1 MSLKTHADMSQFS
14 TLNNHLVIAGHT
26 IDQVAAIAGQ
36 TPFYVYD
43 RAVIK
48 KNVETLRHYFPEV
61 SLHYAIK
68 ANPMPAVVHYLSQQ
82 VDGLDVASAKELH
95 IALSTGISPSKVSF
109 AGPGKSAQELS
120 MAIAAGITLN
130 VESITELERIIAIVE
145 HDDTSANVAL
155 RLNPDFELKSS
166 GMKMGGG
173 PQQFGIDVE
182 QLDSVFELLKHP
194 KLHFMGLHIFTGS
207 QNLNA
212 GSIITAH
219 NSIFALV
226 DRLQQEYSFTLKHLN
241 IGGGFGI
248 PYFPGDQ
255 LLDLEPISANL
266 KQLIDEHQKLLVD
279 CELILELGRYLVG
292 NAGVYVCQIT
302 DKKISRDQTYLICNG
317 GLHHHLAASGN
328 FGQVIRKNYP
338 VAIANRMQQ
347 SDTELVN
354 IVGPLCTP
362 LDILANKMELPK
374 AEIGDW
380 VAVFQSGAYGFT
392 ASPRDFLSHPHPV
405 ELLL

>member
-1 MSLKTHADMSQFS
+1 MSHKTHADMNQFES
-14 TLNNHLVIAGHT
+14 RDGQLVIAGYS
-26 IDQVAAIAGQ
+26 VEEVVAIAGQ
-36 TPFYVYD
+36 TPCYVYD
-43 RAVIK
+43 RSVIK
-48 KNVETLRHYFPEV
+48 QNVDRLRRFFPKV

-68 ANPMPAVVHYLSQQ
+68 ANPMPAVVNYLSHQ

-95 IALSTGISPSKVSF
+95 TALSTGISPSKVSF
-109 AGPGKSAQELS
+109 AGPGKSEQELT
-120 MAIAAGITLN
+120 MAIFSGITIN
-130 VESITELERIIAIVE
+130 IESITELKRIITIADS
-145 HDDTSANVAL
+145 HDRVANIAL

-182 QLDSVFELLKHP
+182 QLDQVFELLEHP
-194 KLHFMGLHIFTGS
+194 KLNFMGLHIFTGS

-226 DRLQQEYSFTLKHLN
+226 ARLHAEYGFSLKHLN

-248 PYFPGDQ
+248 PYFPGDK
-255 LLDLEPISANL
+255 LLDLEPIAENL
-266 KQLIDEHQKLLVD
+266 NKLIDEHQSLLND

-292 NAGVYVCQIT
+292 NAGIYLCQIT
-302 DKKISRDQTYLICNG
+302 DKKVSRGQTYLIANG

-374 AEIGDW
+374 AQIGDW
-380 VAVFQSGAYGFT
+380 VAVYQSGAYGFT

>member
-1 MSLKTHADMSQFS
+1 MSHKMHADMNQFES
-14 TLNNHLVIAGHT
+14 RDGQLVIAGYS
-26 IDQVAAIAGQ
+26 VEEVVAIAGQ
-36 TPFYVYD
+36 TPCYVYD
-43 RAVIK
+43 HSVIK
-48 KNVETLRHYFPEV
+48 QNVQRLRSFFPKV

-68 ANPMPAVVHYLSQQ
+68 ANPMPAVVNYLSHQ
-82 VDGLDVASAKELH
+82 VNGLDVASAKELH
-95 IALSTGISPSKVSF
+95 VALSTGISPSKISF
-109 AGPGKSAQELS
+109 AGPGKSEQELT
-120 MAIAAGITLN
+120 MAIFSGITIN
-130 VESITELERIIAIVE
+130 VESITELERIIKVADS
-145 HDDTSANVAL
+145 HDRFANIAL

-182 QLDSVFELLKHP
+182 QLDDVFKLLKHP
-194 KLHFMGLHIFTGS
+194 KLNFAGLHIFTGS
-207 QNLNA
+207 QNLNS

-226 DRLQQEYSFTLKHLN
+226 DRLQQEYGFKLKHLN

-248 PYFPGDQ
+248 PYCPGDQ
-255 LLDLEPISANL
+255 LLDLEPIADNL
-266 KQLIDEHQKLLVD
+266 NQLIDDHQHLLQD

-292 NAGVYVCQIT
+292 NAGVYLCQIT
-302 DKKISRDQTYLICNG
+302 DKKVSRGQTYLIANG

-380 VAVFQSGAYGFT
+380 VAVYQSGAYGFT

>member
-1 MSLKTHADMSQFS
+1 MSHKTHADMNQFES
-14 TLNNHLVIAGHT
+14 RDGQLVIAGYSVEE
-26 IDQVAAIAGQ
+26 IVAIAGQ
-36 TPFYVYD
+36 TPCYVYD
-43 RAVIK
+43 RSVIK
-48 KNVETLRHYFPEV
+48 HNVDTLRQFFPKV

-68 ANPMPAVVHYLSQQ
+68 ANPMPAVVNYLSHQ
-82 VDGLDVASAKELH
+82 VDGLDVASGKELH
-95 IALSTGISPSKVSF
+95 TALSTGISPTKISF
-109 AGPGKSAQELS
+109 AGPGKSEQELT
-120 MAIAAGITLN
+120 MAIFSRITIN
-130 VESITELERIIAIVE
+130 VESITELERIIKIADG
-145 HDDTSANVAL
+145 HDRVANIAL

-182 QLDSVFELLKHP
+182 QLDQVFELLEHP
-194 KLHFMGLHIFTGS
+194 KLNFMGLHIFTGS
-207 QNLNA
+207 QNLNS

-226 DRLQQEYSFTLKHLN
+226 DRLHTEYSFTLKHLN

-255 LLDLEPISANL
+255 LLDLKPIAENL
-266 KQLIDEHQKLLVD
+266 NNLIDEHQSLLNG

-292 NAGVYVCQIT
+292 NSGIYLCQIT
-302 DKKISRDQTYLICNG
+302 DKKVSRGQSYLIANG

-374 AEIGDW
+374 AQIGDW
-380 VAVFQSGAYGFT
+380 VAVYQSGAYGFT

>member
-1 MSLKTHADMSQFS
+1 MSHKTHADMHQFES
-14 TLNNHLVIAGHT
+14 RDGQLVIAHYSVEE
-26 IDQVAAIAGQ
+26 IVAIAGQ
-36 TPFYVYD
+36 TPCYVYD
-43 RAVIK
+43 RSVIK
-48 KNVETLRHYFPEV
+48 KNVDRLRRFFPKV

-68 ANPMPAVVHYLSQQ
+68 ANPMAPVVNYLSHL
-82 VDGLDVASAKELH
+82 VDGLDVASGKELH
-95 IALSTGISPSKVSF
+95 TALSTGISASKISF
-109 AGPGKSAQELS
+109 AGPGKSEPELTMS
-120 MAIAAGITLN
+120 IFSGITIN
-130 VESITELERIIAIVE
+130 VESITELERIIKIVDS
-145 HDDTSANVAL
+145 HDRYAKLAL

-173 PQQFGIDVE
+173 PQQFGIDIE
-182 QLDSVFELLKHP
+182 QLDEVFKLLNHP
-194 KLHFMGLHIFTGS
+194 KLKFMGLHIFTGS
-207 QNLNA
+207 QNLNSD
-212 GSIITAH
+212 SIITAH
-219 NSIFALV
+219 NSIFALI
-226 DRLQQEYSFTLKHLN
+226 DRLHKVYGFTLKHLN

-255 LLDLEPISANL
+255 LLELEPIADNL
-266 KQLIDEHQKLLVD
+266 NRLIAEQQRLLDD

-292 NAGVYVCQIT
+292 NAGVYLCQVT
-302 DKKISRDQTYLICNG
+302 DKKVSRNQTYLITNG

-328 FGQVIRKNYP
+328 FGQVIRRNYP

-380 VAVFQSGAYGFT
+380 VAVYQSGAYGFT

>member
-1 MSLKTHADMSQFS
+1 MSLKTHADMSQFDS
-14 TLNNHLVIAGHT
+14 RDNQLVIAGHS

-48 KNVETLRHYFPEV
+48 QNVATLRHYFPKV

-68 ANPMPAVVHYLSQQ
+68 ANPMPAVVNYLSQQ
-82 VDGLDVASAKELH
+82 VDGLDVASAQELH
-95 IALSTGISPSKVSF
+95 VALSTGISPAKVSF
-109 AGPGKSAQELS
+109 AGPGKSEQELS
-120 MAIAAGITLN
+120 MAIAAGITIN
-130 VESITELERIIAIVE
+130 VESITELQRIRAIVE
-145 HDDTSANVAL
+145 SNDIRAYVAL

-182 QLDSVFELLKHP
+182 QLDQVFDLLKHP
-194 KLHFMGLHIFTGS
+194 ELQFMGLHIFTGS

-212 GSIITAH
+212 SSIITAH

-226 DRLQQEYSFTLKHLN
+226 VRLQEQYGFSLKHLN

-255 LLDLEPISANL
+255 LLDLEPIADNL
-266 KQLIDEHQKLLVD
+266 NQLITEHQKLLAD

-302 DKKISRDQTYLICNG
+302 DKKISREQTYLICNG

-347 SDTELVN
+347 SETELVN

-392 ASPRDFLSHPHPV
+392 ASPRDFLSHPHPI

>member
-1 MSLKTHADMSQFS
+1 MSPKTHADMSQFS
-14 TLNNHLVIAGHT
+14 NRDNQLVIGGYP
-26 IDQVAAIAGQ
+26 VSEVVAIAGQ
-36 TPFYVYD
+36 VPCYVYD
-43 RAVIK
+43 RSVIK
-48 KNVETLRHYFPEV
+48 QNIQRLRDFFPGV

-68 ANPMPAVVHYLSQQ
+68 ANPMPAVVQLLSQQ

-95 IALSTGISPSKVSF
+95 TALATGKAPAKISF
-109 AGPGKSAQELS
+109 AGPGKSEQELS
-120 MAIAAGITLN
+120 MALAAGIIIN
-130 VESITELERIIAIVE
+130 VESLTELSRLAKLAEQQNR
-145 HDDTSANVAL
+145 SAQVAL

-173 PQQFGIDVE
+173 PQQFGMDVE
-182 QLDSVFELLKHP
+182 LIEQAFEALEHPLLE
-194 KLHFMGLHIFTGS
+194 FCGLHIFTGS
-207 QNLNA
+207 QNLNP
-212 GSIITAH
+212 GSIIAAH
-219 NSIFALV
+219 NSIFDLV
-226 DRLQQEYSFTLKHLN
+226 ARLHQQYNFTLRHLN

-255 LLDLEPISANL
+255 PLDLQPIADNL
-266 KQLIDEHQKLLVD
+266 RQLKEKHQSLLSG

-292 NAGVYVCQIT
+292 NAGVYLCQIT
-302 DKKISRDQTYLICNG
+302 DKKVSRGQTYLITNG

-347 SDTELVN
+347 TDTELVN
-354 IVGPLCTP
+354 VVGPLCTP
-362 LDILANKMELPK
+362 LDILANKMELPR

-380 VAVFQSGAYGFT
+380 VAVFQSGAYGYT
-392 ASPRDFLSHPHPV
+392 ASPRDFLSHSHPV

>member
-1 MSLKTHADMSQFS
+1 MSPKTHADMNQFS
-14 TLNNHLVIAGHT
+14 IRDGQLVIGGHT
-26 IDQVAAIAGQ
+26 IDEAVAIAGQ
-36 TPFYVYD
+36 IPCYLYD
-43 RAVIK
+43 RSVIRQ
-48 KNVETLRHYFPEV
+48 NVDNLRSFFPKV

-68 ANPMPAVVHYLSQQ
+68 ANPMPAVVNHLSQL
-82 VDGLDVASAKELH
+82 VDGLDVASGKELH
-95 IALSTGISPSKVSF
+95 TALSTGIAPTKISF
-109 AGPGKSAQELS
+109 AGPGKSEQELT
-120 MAIAAGITLN
+120 MAIFSGITIN
-130 VESITELERIIAIVE
+130 VESITELERIIKVTDS
-145 HDDTSANVAL
+145 HDRDANVAL

-182 QLDSVFELLKHP
+182 QLDQVFELLQHP
-194 KLHFMGLHIFTGS
+194 RLKFMGLHIFTGS
-207 QNLNA
+207 QNLNS

-226 DRLQQEYSFTLKHLN
+226 ERLQQDYGFSLKHLN

-255 LLDLEPISANL
+255 LLDLEPIADNL
-266 KQLIDEHQKLLVD
+266 TQLIADHKQLLTD

-292 NAGVYVCQIT
+292 NAGIYVCQIT
-302 DKKISRDQTYLICNG
+302 DKKVSRDQTYLICNG

-380 VAVFQSGAYGFT
+380 VVVFQSGAYGFT

>member
-1 MSLKTHADMSQFS
+1 
-14 TLNNHLVIAGHT
+14 
-26 IDQVAAIAGQ
+26 
-36 TPFYVYD
+36 
-43 RAVIK
+43 
-48 KNVETLRHYFPEV
+48 
-61 SLHYAIK
+61 
-68 ANPMPAVVHYLSQQ
+68 
-82 VDGLDVASAKELH
+82 
-95 IALSTGISPSKVSF
+95 
-109 AGPGKSAQELS
+109 

-145 HDDTSANVAL
+145 HDNTSANVAL

-226 DRLQQEYSFTLKHLN
+226 DRLQQEYSFSLKHLN

-255 LLDLEPISANL
+255 LLDLEPIADNL
-266 KQLIDEHQKLLVD
+266 NQLITEHQKLLVD

>member
-1 MSLKTHADMSQFS
+1 
-14 TLNNHLVIAGHT
+14 
-26 IDQVAAIAGQ
+26 
-36 TPFYVYD
+36 
-43 RAVIK
+43 
-48 KNVETLRHYFPEV
+48 
-61 SLHYAIK
+61 
-68 ANPMPAVVHYLSQQ
+68 
-82 VDGLDVASAKELH
+82 
-95 IALSTGISPSKVSF
+95 
-109 AGPGKSAQELS
+109 
-120 MAIAAGITLN
+120 
-130 VESITELERIIAIVE
+130 
-145 HDDTSANVAL
+145 
-155 RLNPDFELKSS
+155 
-166 GMKMGGG
+166 
-173 PQQFGIDVE
+173 
-182 QLDSVFELLKHP
+182 
-194 KLHFMGLHIFTGS
+194 MGLHIFTGS

-226 DRLQQEYSFTLKHLN
+226 DRLQQEYSFSLKHLN

-255 LLDLEPISANL
+255 LLDLEPIADNL
-266 KQLIDEHQKLLVD
+266 NQLITEHQKLLVD

>member
-1 MSLKTHADMSQFS
+1 MSHKMHADMNQFES
-14 TLNNHLVIAGHT
+14 RDGQLVIAGYS
-26 IDQVAAIAGQ
+26 VEEVVAIAGQ
-36 TPFYVYD
+36 TPCYVYD
-43 RAVIK
+43 HSVIK
-48 KNVETLRHYFPEV
+48 QNVERLRSLFPKV

-68 ANPMPAVVHYLSQQ
+68 ANPMPAVVNYLSHQ
-82 VDGLDVASAKELH
+82 VNGLDVASAKELH
-95 IALSTGISPSKVSF
+95 IALSTGISPSKISF
-109 AGPGKSAQELS
+109 AGPGKSEQELT
-120 MAIAAGITLN
+120 MAIFSGITIN
-130 VESITELERIIAIVE
+130 VESITELERIIKVA
-145 HDDTSANVAL
+145 DSNDRFANIAL

-182 QLDSVFELLKHP
+182 KLDQVFELLKHP
-194 KLHFMGLHIFTGS
+194 KLKFMGLHIFTGS
-207 QNLNA
+207 QNLNS

-226 DRLQQEYSFTLKHLN
+226 DRLQQEYGFKLKHLN

-255 LLDLEPISANL
+255 LLDLEPIADNL
-266 KQLIDEHQKLLVD
+266 NKLIDEHKHLLQD

-292 NAGVYVCQIT
+292 NAGVYLCQIT
-302 DKKISRDQTYLICNG
+302 DKKVSRGQTYLIANG

-380 VAVFQSGAYGFT
+380 VAIYQSGAYGFT

>member
-1 MSLKTHADMSQFS
+1 MSHKTHADMNQFES
-14 TLNNHLVIAGHT
+14 RDGQLVIANYS
-26 IDQVAAIAGQ
+26 VEEVVAIAGQ
-36 TPFYVYD
+36 TPCYVYA
-43 RAVIK
+43 RSVIK
-48 KNVETLRHYFPEV
+48 QNVDTLRHFFPKV

-68 ANPMPAVVHYLSQQ
+68 ANPMPALVNYLSHQ
-82 VDGLDVASAKELH
+82 VDGLDVASGKELH
-95 IALSTGISPSKVSF
+95 TAISTGISPSKISF
-109 AGPGKSAQELS
+109 AGPGKSEQELT
-120 MAIAAGITLN
+120 MAIFSGITIN
-130 VESITELERIIAIVE
+130 VESITELERIIKIADS
-145 HDDTSANVAL
+145 HDRFTNIAL

-182 QLDSVFELLKHP
+182 QLDQVFQLLKHP
-194 KLHFMGLHIFTGS
+194 KLKFMGLHIFTGS
-207 QNLNA
+207 QNLNS

-226 DRLQQEYSFTLKHLN
+226 DRLHKEYDLTLKHLN

-255 LLDLEPISANL
+255 LLDLEPIADNL
-266 KQLIDEHQKLLVD
+266 NQLIDEHQHLLKD

-292 NAGVYVCQIT
+292 NAGVYLCQVT
-302 DKKISRDQTYLICNG
+302 DKKVSREQTYLITNG

-328 FGQVIRKNYP
+328 FGQVIRRNYP

-362 LDILANKMELPK
+362 LDILASKMELPK

-380 VAVFQSGAYGFT
+380 VAVYQSGAYGFT

>member
-1 MSLKTHADMSQFS
+1 MSLKTHADMSQFK
-14 TLNNHLVIAGHT
+14 TRDDQLVIAGHT

-43 RAVIK
+43 RAVIN

-95 IALSTGISPSKVSF
+95 TALSTGISPAKISF
-109 AGPGKSAQELS
+109 AGPGKSEQELS

-145 HDDTSANVAL
+145 NDDTSANVAL

-226 DRLQQEYSFTLKHLN
+226 DRLFQEYGFSLKHLN

-255 LLDLEPISANL
+255 LLELEPIAANL
-266 KQLIDEHQKLLVD
+266 NQLIAEHQQLLD
-279 CELILELGRYLVG
+279 NCELVLELGRFLVG
-292 NAGVYVCQIT
+292 NAGVYVCQVT
-302 DKKISRDQTYLICNG
+302 DKKVSRGQTYLICNG

-392 ASPRDFLSHPHPV
+392 ASPRDFLSHPHPI